1 MTLNEYLK
9 ENSPN
14 RICVLMFDKGGK
26 MLEPM
31 EYEKKD
37 YKSMSKELKNREV
50 MDVNEEEDLIE
61 MWVM

>member
-1 MTLNEYLK
+1 
-9 ENSPN
+9 
-14 RICVLMFDKGGK
+14 